1 MSTAPETTAA
11 AVTASSPNVSPPP
24 PVLVD
29 IGSNLGDP
37 VFQGSYHGKQH
48 HPSDFLAILSRA
60 RLAGVKAQLLTGDC
74 VKGAQEVIELTQN
87 YDGLYATVGCH
98 PCRAYEFDQ
107 DKEGPEAYLETL
119 SWLIESNRD
128 KVKAVGECGLDYDRL
143 NLCPRDVQLRHF
155 PPQLTLARKFDLP
168 LFLHSRAAHEDF
180 IRILKEDGQ
189 GLRGVVHSHSGSLQE
204 ALDCIE
210 LGYFIGING
219 CSLKTEENVECVR
232 ALPLDKLMVES
243 DCPWCE
249 IRPSHASHP
258 YLSSLPPKLKTLYIP
273 QQMKKERWVEG
284 KGVKGRSEPS
294 STGQVAWVVAQL
306 KGVSLEEVASITTE
320 NTRRLFGDLV

>member
-1 MSTAPETTAA
+1 MRATTLSEDNEYGAD
-11 AVTASSPNVSPPP
+11 VSFGIF
-24 PVLVD
+24 VD

-37 VFQGSYHGKQH
+37 MFQGSYHGKQH

-60 RLAGVKAQLLTGDC
+60 RMAGVKAQLLTGDC
-74 VKGAQEVIELTQN
+74 VKGAEEVIELSKK

-119 SWLIESNRD
+119 SRLIEVNPD

-143 NLCPRDVQLRHF
+143 NLCPRDAQLRHF

-180 IRILKEDGQ
+180 TRILKEHGQ

-210 LGYFIGING
+210 LGFFIGING

-249 IRPSHASHP
+249 VQIRPSHASHS
-258 YLSSLPPKLKTLYIP
+258 YLSSLPSDLKALYIP
-273 QQMKKERWVEG
+273 QQTKKERWVEG
-284 KGVKGRSEPS
+284 KGVKGRSEPC
-294 STGQVAWVVAQL
+294 STGQVAWVIAQL
-306 KGVSLEEVASITTE
+306 KGVNLEEVARVTTE
-320 NTRRLFGDLV
+320 NTRTLFGDLV